1 MLKNSLQTKQCD
13 SYKKIIFFQN
23 KTFLQRQQSVSWCV
37 YIFYPGMS
45 TLFNLSACVHWVF
58 SATNGNSLTQQ
69 FRLFLTDSSASLNGN
84 LSGKGE
90 IGLCKLFWYLCCIC
104 ICVNLYLFLY
114 LCKLSFV
121 FVKTCICICI
131 CANLHL
137 CKLSFVFV
145 QSCICIFLSMEVCL
159 EQRKLFFCKF
169 LYFQWTFPLHNA
181 MSIGAPLRG
190 NWTKQK
196 QNQGLRKTFSF
207 WNMCL
212 PELHNVNF
220 FTQIISVQLN

>member
-45 TLFNLSACVHWVF
+45 TLFNLSVCVHWGF

-104 ICVNLYLFLY
+104 ICVNLYIFFCICANFHFDLRKLVFVLY
-114 LCKLSFV
+114 LCKLVFV
-121 FVKTCICICI
+121 FVQTCICICI

-137 CKLSFVFV
+137 CKLLFVFV
-145 QSCICIFLSMEVCL
+145 QSCICIFLSMEICL
-159 EQRKLFFCKF
+159 EQRKLFFASFYIFNEPSRSTMQCQ
-169 LYFQWTFPLHNA
+169 L
-181 MSIGAPLRG
+181 APRFVETEQ
-190 NWTKQK
+190 NKNRTK
-196 QNQGLRKTFSF
+196 
-207 WNMCL
+207 
-212 PELHNVNF
+212 V
-220 FTQIISVQLN
+220 

>member
-23 KTFLQRQQSVSWCV
+23 KTFLQQQQSVSWCV

-84 LSGKGE
+84 LSGKEE

-104 ICVNLYLFLY
+104 ICVNLYIFFVFVQTFISICENLYLYCICANLYLY
-114 LCKLSFV
+114 LCKLV
-121 FVKTCICICI
+121 FV
-131 CANLHL
+131 
-137 CKLSFVFV
+137 FVFV
-145 QSCICIFLSMEVCL
+145 QTYICVDFHSYLCNLVFV
-159 EQRKLFFCKF
+159 FFS
-169 LYFQWTFPLHNA
+169 QWKSVWN
-181 MSIGAPLRG
+181 RG
-190 NWTKQK
+190 NCFFASFYIFNEPSRSTMQCQLAPRFVETEQNKNRTK
-196 QNQGLRKTFSF
+196 
-207 WNMCL
+207 
-212 PELHNVNF
+212 V
-220 FTQIISVQLN
+220 

>member
-45 TLFNLSACVHWVF
+45 TLFNLSVCVHWVF

-90 IGLCKLFWYLCCIC
+90 IGRFCANVLQLAHLEKAIKQYKGCIC
-104 ICVNLYLFLY
+104 FSALKYSQTTSRFFPPHEI
-114 LCKLSFV
+114 S
-121 FVKTCICICI
+121 
-131 CANLHL
+131 
-137 CKLSFVFV
+137 
-145 QSCICIFLSMEVCL
+145 IFLAIAVL
-159 EQRKLFFCKF
+159 NKINL
-169 LYFQWTFPLHNA
+169 N
-181 MSIGAPLRG
+181 
-190 NWTKQK
+190 
-196 QNQGLRKTFSF
+196 NQ
-207 WNMCL
+207 
-212 PELHNVNF
+212 
-220 FTQIISVQLN
+220 